1 MRRYKMNLTKKY
13 TIDKDKA
20 TFRVVNGEAVIL
32 NLDNGYYY
40 SLNKVG
46 TRIWEAIDKQ
56 RSLNEILNSLKEKY
70 PLPERQ
76 LKNDLLELVKDLEK
90 EKMIEKI

>member
-1 MRRYKMNLTKKY
+1 MNLTKKY

-56 RSLNEILNSLKEKY
+56 RSLNEILNSLNEKY